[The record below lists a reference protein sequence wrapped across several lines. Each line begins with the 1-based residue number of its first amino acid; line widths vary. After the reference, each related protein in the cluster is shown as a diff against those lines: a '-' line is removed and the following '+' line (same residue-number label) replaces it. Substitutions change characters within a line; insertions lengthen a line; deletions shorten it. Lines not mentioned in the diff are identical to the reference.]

1 MVGILEDTPLG
12 QVPAE
17 SNGKPSRP
25 LDPGDREFHRAR
37 VKPTDDELG
46 DMLLEE
52 WGEEYAFMYGAW
64 HKYENGVWKSLE
76 RTAFEFWRI
85 LIQNK
90 SRGIKPNAGR
100 AASVEKYCQLKR
112 LVDEEKLSM
121 ETEYINLQ
129 NGLYNQVTDALE
141 PHRHDLYF
149 TSQLP
154 FAYDPTALCPAW
166 EQFLAQVL
174 VDSNGLPDSEL
185 IMLVQEA
192 FYYSLTSDTS
202 FRVSFWC
209 VGASGT
215 GKSTLV
221 NVLLQLAGDSAM
233 TIDLDSLKD
242 NQYQVADIAG
252 KRVVSFSEPD
262 SRAPLADGWY
272 KKLVSKDP
280 IPARQIHGKPFNFI
294 PICKLWGSMN
304 DTPRV
309 VDRSDAIY
317 GRVIII
323 PMNKVVSAKDR
334 DGKLDEKL
342 RGELAGIFNWAL
354 KGGARLKKNNKFT
367 VAEQSENARDS
378 YRHENDTEALYLA
391 ERCTL
396 GASYIIGTDD
406 LFQDYKSWCLENGY
420 GSKPKVRVG
429 KEWKRLGLT
438 PSVGRTDGK
447 FSRQWQGAT
456 LTHLLRQI

>member
-1 MVGILEDTPLG
+1 MVGVLEDTPLG
-12 QVPAE
+12 NMPEEPSGTHPA
-17 SNGKPSRP
+17 RP
-25 LDPGDREFHRAR
+25 LEPGDFHGSR

-46 DMLLEE
+46 DQLLAKWSEE
-52 WGEEYAFMYGAW
+52 RVFMYGAW
-64 HKYENGVWKSLE
+64 HRYEGGVWKPE
-76 RTAFEFWRI
+76 NRAAMQFWDI
-85 LIQNK
+85 LIENK
-90 SRGIKPNAGR
+90 PRGIKPNAGK
-100 AASVEKYCQLKR
+100 AASVEKYCQLKK
-112 LVDEEKLSM
+112 LVDEKELSQDV
-121 ETEYINLQ
+121 EYINLQ
-129 NGLYNQVTDALE
+129 NGLYSLQTDTLE
-141 PHRHDLYF
+141 PHRADLYF

-154 FAYDPTALCPAW
+154 FAYDPAAVCPAW

-174 VDSNGLPDSEL
+174 VDEKGLPDSDL
-185 IMLVQEA
+185 IMLLQEA

-202 FRVSFWC
+202 YRVSFWC

-221 NVLLQLAGDSAM
+221 NVLLQLAGDAAM

-262 SRAPLADGWY
+262 SRQPLADGWY

-309 VDRSDAIY
+309 VDRSDAVY

-334 DGKLDEKL
+334 DGRLDEKL

-354 KGGARLKKNNKFT
+354 KGGARLKKRGRFT
-367 VAEQSENARDS
+367 VAEQSEAARDA
-378 YRHENDTEALYLA
+378 YRQENDTESLYLS
-391 ERCTL
+391 ERCTR
-396 GASYIIGTDD
+396 GDNYTVSADD
-406 LFQDYKSWCLENGY
+406 LFQDYKAWCLDNGY
-420 GSKPKVRVG
+420 GLKPKVRVG
-429 KEWKRLGLT
+429 KEWKRLGLI
-438 PSVGRTDGK
+438 PERERVDGK
-447 FSRQWQGAT
+447 QSRIWHGVA
-456 LTHLLRQI
+456 LTHTIKRF